1 MDKLDCPRLH
11 HGLKAWHKCHKRHD
25 ARMIPADG
33 LLDRPCKCSI
43 DPAFDLL
50 LVRSVRLCSPEV
62 EYQEPG
68 LPPES
73 EMLVNYWPVADVVPV
88 DPHAAEA
95 AAGSKHLSCL
105 LLNLILT
112 LIAAGLKASPTAKET
127 SAAVVAAAAA
137 AAAAGV
143 KIVAFPVGSTQSA
156 MDEQLMLLPLAE
168 WLLVDALA
176 SCSQE
181 FQC

>member
-1 MDKLDCPRLH
+1 MTRIAAE
-11 HGLKAWHKCHKRHD
+11 LKAALTKK
-25 ARMIPADG
+25 
-33 LLDRPCKCSI
+33 
-43 DPAFDLL
+43 
-50 LVRSVRLCSPEV
+50 
-62 EYQEPG
+62 
-68 LPPES
+68 
-73 EMLVNYWPVADVVPV
+73 
-88 DPHAAEA
+88 EA
-95 AAGSKHLSCL
+95 
-105 LLNLILT
+105 
-112 LIAAGLKASPTAKET
+112 

-176 SCSQE
+176 SYSQE